1 MCLLA
6 QLARAASAPARIG
19 CWGDSLTFGTG
30 TSPEFSYPSVLAGL
44 LPGSEIYNEGIPG
57 QTSPEIAKRFLA
69 NPAHWGDFTVIWV
82 GRNNYRETTQV
93 LGDVADMVAALPEPK
108 RFVVLSVTTADF
120 PDEYTGQD
128 DANLIRSLDAALKA
142 AYPANYLDVEGFL
155 ETQYNPRN
163 AKDAADRANAILP
176 SSLRSDQIHLTARG
190 YSLVAQR
197 IARFILN
204 EGSSR

>member
-1 MCLLA
+1 
-6 QLARAASAPARIG
+6 
-19 CWGDSLTFGTG
+19 
-30 TSPEFSYPSVLAGL
+30 
-44 LPGSEIYNEGIPG
+44 
-57 QTSPEIAKRFLA
+57 
-69 NPAHWGDFTVIWV
+69 
-82 GRNNYRETTQV
+82 
-93 LGDVADMVAALPEPK
+93 
-108 RFVVLSVTTADF
+108 
-120 PDEYTGQD
+120 
-128 DANLIRSLDAALKA
+128 LIRSLDAALKA